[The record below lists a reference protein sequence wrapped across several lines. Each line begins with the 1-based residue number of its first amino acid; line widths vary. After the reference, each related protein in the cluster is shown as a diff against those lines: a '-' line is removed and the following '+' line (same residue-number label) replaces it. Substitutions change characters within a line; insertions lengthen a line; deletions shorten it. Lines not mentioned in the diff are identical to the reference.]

1 MPELPEVETTCRGIT
16 PHCLNQSVKKIII
29 RQAKLRWPIPQQIK
43 KILPGERLN
52 KIERRGKYIL
62 LHFNVGTLLIHL
74 GMSGSLRILPI
85 DALANKHNHFD
96 MLFNNGLCLRF
107 HDPRRFGSILFTK
120 DDPYSHKLLANLGP
134 EPLTNAFNSNYLFDV
149 SRNKSVNIK
158 QLIMNSKIVVGV
170 GNIYASE
177 ALFLAGI
184 HPRRSAGK
192 ISKQRYQRLTD
203 AIKSVLTDA
212 IKQGGTTLR
221 DFTSSDGKPG
231 YFSQQL
237 NVYGRE
243 GQSCPQCG
251 NLIKKIIL
259 AQRASYYCGKCQ
271 R

>member
-1 MPELPEVETTCRGIT
+1 MPELPEVETTRRGIT
-16 PHCLNQSVKKIII
+16 PHCLNQVVTKIII
-29 RQAKLRWPIPQQIK
+29 RQPKLRWPIPPQIK

-52 KIERRGKYIL
+52 AIERRGKYIL
-62 LHFNVGTLLIHL
+62 LRFNVGTLLIHL
-74 GMSGSLRILPI
+74 GMSGSLRILPT
-85 DALANKHNHFD
+85 AVPVEKHDHFD
-96 MLFNNGLCLRF
+96 LLFNNGLCLRF
-107 HDPRRFGSILFTK
+107 HDPRRFGSILFIK
-120 DDPYSHKLLANLGP
+120 GEPHSHKLLIDLGP
-134 EPLTNAFNSNYLFDV
+134 EPLTDTFNTNYLFDI
-149 SRNKSVNIK
+149 SRNKTVNIK

-184 HPRRSAGK
+184 HPKRSAGK
-192 ISKQRYQRLTD
+192 IAKLRYQRLTE
-203 AIKSVLTDA
+203 AIKSVLTAA

-243 GQSCPQCG
+243 GQPCPQCG
-251 NLIKKIIL
+251 SLIKNIVIG
-259 AQRASYYCGKCQ
+259 QRASYYCGKCQ

>member
-1 MPELPEVETTCRGIT
+1 MPELPEVETTRRGIT
-16 PHCLNQSVKKIII
+16 PHCLNQSVAKIVI
-29 RQAKLRWPIPQQIK
+29 RQPKLRWPIPQRIK
-43 KILPGERLN
+43 KILLGESLN

-62 LHFNVGTLLIHL
+62 LSFNCGTVLIHL
-74 GMSGSLRILPI
+74 GMSGSLRILP
-85 DALANKHNHFD
+85 AEVPPAKHDHFD

-120 DDPYSHKLLANLGP
+120 DDPASHKLLSSLGP
-134 EPLTNAFNSNYLFDV
+134 EPLSSDFTAEYLFEK
-149 SRNKSVNIK
+149 SRNKTVNIK

-184 HPRRSAGK
+184 HPQRIAGK
-192 ISKQRYQRLTD
+192 ISKQRYQRLSET
-203 AIKSVLTDA
+203 IKSVLTEA
-212 IKQGGTTLR
+212 IAQGGTTLR

-231 YFSQQL
+231 YFSQKL
-237 NVYGRE
+237 NVYGRA

-251 NLIKKIIL
+251 SAIKNSVI
-259 AQRASYYCGKCQ
+259 AQRASFYCGKCQ